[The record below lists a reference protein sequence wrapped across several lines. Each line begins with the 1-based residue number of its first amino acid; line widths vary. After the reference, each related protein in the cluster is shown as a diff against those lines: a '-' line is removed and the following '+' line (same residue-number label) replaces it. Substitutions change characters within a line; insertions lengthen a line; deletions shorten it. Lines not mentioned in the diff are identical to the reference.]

1 MTISMRVETSHKYS
15 FNTDIKM
22 IFKILLVPEKVSIA
36 SGFHYIV
43 LLDTSG
49 SMEGMK
55 LDNAKTGAIE
65 LFKRIPEGNKATF
78 ITFSSHV
85 NIIKEF
91 TDPQDLS
98 DEIISLK
105 ASGQTALYTA
115 LLTAFNL
122 SRKHE
127 MPSYIVLLTDGNP
140 TDETVEATYKKIV
153 IPEGIQV
160 ISFGIGEDY
169 NESILK
175 ILADRTGGQLY
186 HVDDPMQIPENLPK
200 AAKTKIAGK
209 NVIVDIISEAPV
221 KILNYSD
228 PPIKINALEG
238 VVKILGETSIPP
250 NYNGN
255 FMTIKLNYEDPLS
268 QRQQALMSIVSLTPA
283 KDQQTFMSGV
293 NKDLTF
299 EYEYYNALQKYSSD
313 VEAGNL
319 VEATKTLDKMNE
331 LAQQTR
337 RIELIETTKR
347 LSNSLETTKRI
358 GTVEQTKKLSKEVT
372 SEVTRKLRGES

>member
-15 FNTDIKM
+15 FNTDLKM
-22 IFKILLVPEKVSIA
+22 IFKILLVPEKVSTA
-36 SGFHYIV
+36 SGFHYII

-65 LFKRIPEGNKATF
+65 LFKRIPEGNKVTF

-85 NIIKEF
+85 NVIREF

-98 DEIISLK
+98 GEIISLK
-105 ASGQTALYTA
+105 AGGQTALYTA

-122 SRKHE
+122 ARKHE
-127 MPSYIVLLTDGNP
+127 IPSYIVLLTDGNP
-140 TDETVEATYKKIV
+140 TDETVEGTYKKIA
-153 IPEGIQV
+153 IPEGIQI
-160 ISFGIGEDY
+160 ISFGIGDDY

-209 NVIVDIISEAPV
+209 NIVIDIISEVPV

-238 VVKILGETSIPP
+238 VVKILGETNVPP

-255 FMTIKLNYEDPLS
+255 FMTIKLNYDDPSS
-268 QRQQALMSIVSLTPA
+268 QRQQALMSVVSLTPA
-283 KDQQTFMSGV
+283 KDQEMFVSGV

-319 VEATKTLDKMNE
+319 VEATRTLDKMNE

-347 LSNSLETTKRI
+347 LSSSLETTKRI